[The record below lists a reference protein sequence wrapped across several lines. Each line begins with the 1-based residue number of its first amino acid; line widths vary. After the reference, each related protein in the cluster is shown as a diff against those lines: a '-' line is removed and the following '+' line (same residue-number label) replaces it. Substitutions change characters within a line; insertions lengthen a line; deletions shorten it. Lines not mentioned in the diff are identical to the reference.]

1 MRYRAEIGCG
11 LITCCKVCIPQVS
24 LKSKGVLI
32 FGDLARNYS
41 IIIIAKFLS
50 RVYITG
56 AWTRHILVKFAA
68 KELV

>member
-24 LKSKGVLI
+24 LKSKGVLS
-32 FGDLARNYS
+32 FVDLARNYP
-41 IIIIAKFLS
+41 IIIAKFLS